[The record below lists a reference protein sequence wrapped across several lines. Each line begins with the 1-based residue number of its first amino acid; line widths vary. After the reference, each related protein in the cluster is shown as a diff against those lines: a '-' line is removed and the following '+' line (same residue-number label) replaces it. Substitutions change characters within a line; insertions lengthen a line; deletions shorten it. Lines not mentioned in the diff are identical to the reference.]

1 MTVEIR
7 NPAKLPMDLN
17 LAEKEFVRCLAEGQ
31 PCIVGNGELPDVPI
45 VSGDGANVVRGE
57 VIRFFAYGGNGEN
70 PVLDSVISL
79 RGAWISGVL
88 NLMHASIPYVLDFI
102 NCHFDDDVDMPHAEC
117 AGLYLHGSRLVRVL
131 RADGLTTKGNVY
143 LRNGFS
149 AKGAV
154 RLLGANIGGDL
165 DCMGGKFY
173 NPGGIALSADGL
185 ATKGSVILSNGFFV
199 EGGVRL
205 VSASIGINLDCRGGK
220 FYNSDG
226 IALAADG
233 LATKGSVILSNGFFA
248 KGEVGLLHANIGGS
262 LNCVGGKFHN
272 PDGMALSADG
282 LTTKG
287 DVNLRNDFS
296 AEGEVRLVS
305 ASIGINLDCEGGKFH
320 NPKGCALSANDL
332 TTKGSVI
339 LSNGFSAEGE
349 VELLRADIGRNLFCE
364 GGKFHNPDG
373 KALVVEAGN
382 ISGGLFWRDTICE
395 GDVNL
400 AYAKVDVLVDDS
412 AAWKSCKVALDA
424 FTYSR
429 FANPV
434 DAQSRI
440 DWLAR
445 RPDKMGFS
453 PLPYEQAAKALRA
466 VGKDIDAWD
475 IEREKRELERTERD
489 AGNSFKILGW
499 RRLWGR
505 AIDELTNF
513 VYRPWR
519 TFGWAI
525 AIVCVSAFL
534 FNFADEQGRMVPHQP
549 IVLANTDYQ
558 AEASSRCAEFQ
569 CLSERRP
576 TAVVRRLFPDY
587 PAFSPLAFSLD
598 VFIPFFALH
607 QELFWAPA
615 SGDGDTFWMLLF
627 PPTLFLILLGVVM
640 FFAWLFQHWRRSR
653 KDGVF
658 TASAAVGMAAV
669 SLEIAIAAATG
680 VAHVL
685 YDAESVLWLV
695 DGQRLTI
702 WYWLE
707 IGTGWV
713 LTSLFLLSVTGLLRP
728 RQSSS
733 ERD

>member
-45 VSGDGANVVRGE
+45 VSGDGANVVRGD
-57 VIRFFAYGGNGEN
+57 VIRFFAYGGNEEN
-70 PVLDSVISL
+70 PVAGPIIHLQGS
-79 RGAWISGVL
+79 WISGVL
-88 NLMHASIPYVLDFI
+88 ILMHASIPYVLDFI

-165 DCMGGKFY
+165 DCKGGKFY
-173 NPGGIALSADGL
+173 NPGGIALAADGL
-185 ATKGSVILSNGFFV
+185 ATKGSVILSNGFSV
-199 EGGVRL
+199 EGEVRL

-220 FYNSDG
+220 FYNSGG
-226 IALAADG
+226 IALSADG

-272 PDGMALSADG
+272 PDGMALAADG

-296 AEGEVRLVS
+296 AEGDVRLVS

-400 AYAKVDVLVDDS
+400 VYAKVDVLVDDS

-429 FANPV
+429 FANPM

-453 PLPYEQAAKALRA
+453 PLPYEQAAKVLFDMGHDNDAREILLEKEHIRMRQEKA
-466 VGKDIDAWD
+466 SDGIFSPVPHDAAANVLFAMGRNRQARDILL
-475 IEREKRELERTERD
+475 EREKLLTDRGGFPSIWKRGRKIWEVL
-489 AGNSFKILGW
+489 AGYG
-499 RRLWGR
+499 
-505 AIDELTNF
+505 
-513 VYRPWR
+513 YRPWQR
-519 TFGWAI
+519 TFLISLLIIGI
-525 AIVCVSAFL
+525 GSVL
-534 FNFADEQGRMVPHQP
+534 FSEGEHAGRIVPHQP
-549 IVLANTDYQ
+549 AALVSMKYQ
-558 AEASSRCAEFQ
+558 YGRIPAEMPDETVARKFSGYPEFN
-569 CLSERRP
+569 P
-576 TAVVRRLFPDY
+576 ILFSVDI
-587 PAFSPLAFSLD
+587 FVPLLN
-598 VFIPFFALH
+598 LH
-607 QELFWAPA
+607 QEPFWYPAP
-615 SGDGDTFWMLLF
+615 DG
-627 PPTLFLILLGVVM
+627 GR
-640 FFAWLFQHWRRSR
+640 QHWWGSAE
-653 KDGVF
+653 DGEF
-658 TASAAVGMAAV
+658 SWWFL
-669 SLEIAIAAATG
+669 LE
-680 VAHVL
+680 
-685 YDAESVLWLV
+685 W
-695 DGQRLTI
+695 
-702 WYWLE
+702 WYWFQ
-707 IGTGWV
+707 IMAGGA
-713 LTSLFLLSVTGLLRP
+713 LTSFFLLSIARLLRP
-728 RQSSS
+728 RQSSG